1 MNLPNKLTVLRVI
14 MVPFF
19 VFFMLTDVGGPAYKW
34 IALVL
39 FCVASLTDMLDGKIA
54 RARNLVTNF
63 GKFMDPLA
71 DKLLVCS
78 AMICMIPL
86 GKLQAW
92 FVIIIIARE
101 FIISGFRLVAA
112 DNGIVIAASY
122 WGKFKT
128 VFPDV
133 YDHCIVADLGGVFDI
148 VGTVLIWLSLILTV
162 VSLHRLYCKECAGAD
177 TGRYVMIVRE
187 LEKQERKYALDI
199 IWSVF
204 LPWMWPR
211 CMNRKGLIHF
221 ANI

>member
-1 MNLPNKLTVLRVI
+1 
-14 MVPFF
+14 
-19 VFFMLTDVGGPAYKW
+19 
-34 IALVL
+34 
-39 FCVASLTDMLDGKIA
+39 
-54 RARNLVTNF
+54 
-63 GKFMDPLA
+63 MDPLA

-128 VFPDV
+128 VSQMFMI
-133 YDHCIVADLGGVFDI
+133 IVLIADLGGVFDI
-148 VGTVLIWLSLILTV
+148 VGTVLIWLSLITD
-162 VSLHRLYCKECAGAD
+162 SCITDRLYCKECAGAD

-199 IWSVF
+199 ILERF
-204 LPWMWPR
+204 LHGCGR
-211 CMNRKGLIHF
+211 GVLNRKGLIHF
-221 ANI
+221 ANHCKTRRISTSSVIAANF

>member
-19 VFFMLTDVGGPAYKW
+19 VFFMLTDVGGPANKW

-101 FIISGFRLVAA
+101 FIISGFRLVAS
-112 DNGIVIAASY
+112 DNGVVIAANY

-128 VFPDV
+128 VSQM
-133 YDHCIVADLGGVFDI
+133 IMIILIILDLDF
-148 VGTVLIWLSLILTV
+148 LNILTQIFIWIALALTV
-162 VSLHRLYCKECAGAD
+162 ISLEEYIRQNIGVL
-177 TGRYVMIVRE
+177 RE
-187 LEKQERKYALDI
+187 GD
-199 IWSVF
+199 V
-204 LPWMWPR
+204 
-211 CMNRKGLIHF
+211 
-221 ANI
+221 

>member
-19 VFFMLTDVGGPAYKW
+19 VFFMLTDVGGPANKW

-128 VFPDV
+128 VSQMFMI
-133 YDHCIVADLGGVFDI
+133 IVLIADLGGVFDI
-148 VGTVLIWLSLILTV
+148 VGTVLICLSLILTV
-162 VSLHRLYCKECAGAD
+162 LLVQIHRTSEVRRYHRA
-177 TGRYVMIVRE
+177 GRYSPVLNIRE
-187 LEKQERKYALDI
+187 MYQ
-199 IWSVF
+199 S
-204 LPWMWPR
+204 LPVHTPR
-211 CMNRKGLIHF
+211 PHPCKKRSR
-221 ANI
+221 